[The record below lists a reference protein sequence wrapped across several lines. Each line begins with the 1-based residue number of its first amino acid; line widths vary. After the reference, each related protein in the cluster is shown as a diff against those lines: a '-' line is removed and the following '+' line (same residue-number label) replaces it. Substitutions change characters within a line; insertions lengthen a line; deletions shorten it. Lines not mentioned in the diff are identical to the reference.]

1 MRCNKCIPFI
11 LSLLLFFQYGFSQDK
26 TAYKFGKISAADF
39 GVTAPV
45 SDSGASALIIA
56 DIGST
61 SFEGNNRGFFVLVFT
76 RYLRVKIL
84 NKGGFSI
91 GDRNIRLYHSK
102 DKNVSEKLFSVR
114 GSTFNLE
121 RGVII
126 ETKLD
131 ENSIFDEAYNKEITH
146 KKFSLPALKEGAIFD
161 LEYTIKS
168 PYNNRLQPWDF
179 QSEYPC
185 LWSEYVVTIPPPF
198 HYVVRTQGD
207 NVFDINTSKP
217 VFESFM
223 ISTQNGSDRSEV
235 LRLTGS
241 SLQHRWV
248 KKNVPAIR
256 EEPFISSLDNYF
268 SRVTFQLNYFQWVT
282 PEYTDDKHNYL
293 ENWSSTSKTLLA
305 DEDFGLAL
313 DRANTWMTDE
323 IKDFARGSGSD
334 EETARKVYSY
344 VRDNFKIVNKDG
356 YTVESIWL
364 QSPLRNVFDS
374 RKGNVAE
381 INLLLVAML
390 RHTGIKADPL
400 ILSTRRNGIASAVYP
415 LIDEYNY
422 VVCIANI
429 GNKIFTLDA
438 TRPFNDFGQL
448 SEQCYNG
455 YGHVMNESNSMPILF
470 SADSVYETSVTNA
483 FITND
488 EKGKPSGTIK
498 TVYGKSGSYNLRNEI
513 RNSSEKVY
521 AGKVET
527 TAGSEM
533 VISNVGFDSLN
544 KLNFP
549 VALHYDVEL
558 SMLASGDILY
568 FNPMLNAGYQ
578 TNPFKSMQ
586 RRYPVDMP
594 YKMDFTY
601 FLNMEIPAGYQ
612 VEEIPKSAKVA
623 YNGNEGSFEYLI
635 QKNDNNI
642 QMRVKLKL
650 NKAYFDMD
658 EYAGL
663 RDFFA
668 FVVKKEGEQIV
679 FKKSL

>member
-1 MRCNKCIPFI
+1 MINNKCILSIF
-11 LSLLLFFQYGFSQDK
+11 SLLLFFHEGFSQDR
-26 TAYKFGKISAADF
+26 TAYKFGKISATDF
-39 GVTAPV
+39 NVTAPA
-45 SDSGASALIIA
+45 SDSGASVVIIA

-61 SFEGNNRGFFVLVFT
+61 SFEGNNKGFFVLVFT

-84 NKGGFSI
+84 NKSGFSI
-91 GDRNIRLYHSK
+91 GDRNIELFHNK
-102 DKNVSEKLFSVR
+102 DKSVSEKLSTVR

-121 RGVII
+121 RGLIT
-126 ETKLD
+126 ETRLD
-131 ENSIFDEAYNKEITH
+131 EKSIFEETYNKEISRR
-146 KKFSLPALKEGAIFD
+146 KFSMPALKEGSIFD

-168 PYNNRLQPWDF
+168 PYYARLQPWTF

-185 LWSEYVVTIPPPF
+185 LWSEYVVTVPPPF
-198 HYVVRTQGD
+198 HYVMRTQGD

-223 ISTQNGSDRSEV
+223 ISRQNGSDKSEI
-235 LRLTGS
+235 LRLTGN
-241 SLQHRWV
+241 SLQQRWV
-248 KKNVPAIR
+248 KKNVRAIR
-256 EEPFISSLDNYF
+256 EEPFISSLNNYF
-268 SRVTFQLNYFQWVT
+268 SRVSYQLNYYQWVT
-282 PEYTDDKHNYL
+282 PEYTDDKENYL
-293 ENWSSTSKTLLA
+293 DTWSSTSKTLLA

-313 DRANTWMTDE
+313 DHVNTWMTDV
-323 IKDFARGSGSD
+323 IKDLSRGSGSD

-344 VRDNFKIVNKDG
+344 VRDNFKVVEKEG
-356 YTVESIWL
+356 YTGESSWL
-364 QSPLRNVFDS
+364 QSSLKDVFDS

-390 RHTGIKADPL
+390 RREGIKADPL
-400 ILSTRRNGIASAVYP
+400 ILSTRRHGIASAVYP
-415 LIDEYNY
+415 LIAEYNY
-422 VVCIANI
+422 VLCVANI
-429 GNKIFTLDA
+429 GNKLFTLDA

-448 SEQCYNG
+448 PEQCYNG
-455 YGHVMNESNSMPILF
+455 YGHVVNESNPIPILF
-470 SADSVYETSVTNA
+470 SADSVYETSVTSA

-498 TVYGKSGSYNLRNEI
+498 TVFGKSGSYNLRNEI

-521 AGKVET
+521 AGKVQT

-533 VISNVGFDSLN
+533 LVSNMGFDSLN
-544 KLNFP
+544 KFSFP
-549 VALHYDVEL
+549 LALHYDFEL
-558 SMLASGDILY
+558 SKLSSGDILY

-601 FLNMEIPAGYQ
+601 LLNMEIPAGYQ
-612 VEEIPKSAKVA
+612 VDEMPKSAKVA
-623 YNGNEGSFEYLI
+623 YNENEGLFEYLI

-650 NKAYFDMD
+650 NKAYFGMD

-668 FVVKKEGEQIV
+668 FVVKKESEQIV
-679 FKKSL
+679 FKKSP